1 MSPVKPISQVPM
13 QFETRLNKRL
23 IESLLETKAEWRA
36 SEIRLSLYIPLEKS
50 SNNFREVHIQLGNL
64 KRKALLEL
72 ERREVSPED
81 QEEILAPVERVMLE
95 TEASRFRGNGLAIF
109 SGKGFSSILLLS
121 KSPPVF
127 MEIDTHFKLDYIL
140 PLSVD
145 RERYYLLG
153 LSLHSVR
160 LWDCD
165 GVSMHEIPLTG
176 TETNIQKTPHFQESH
191 GQVSF
196 HTNSNPGSGGHGSA
210 YFGYGSGQGD
220 GKLMK
225 QEIQHFFQAI
235 DHGVH
240 TILPKKNLPLV
251 LAGVGYLL
259 PIYREVSKYPQLI
272 AEEIIGNPDSQD
284 KIEDLHGRANSLFQ
298 HLEKEEC
305 NRASHIFKENL
316 ATGRGASG
324 VTDVVP
330 SAFYG
335 RLTHLFLEAGKVQW
349 GIFDKASGKINL
361 QNSYVP
367 GAVDLANL
375 ACVHALLHGGKVY
388 ALTREEMPNNGD
400 FAALCRD

>member
-23 IESLLETKAEWRA
+23 IQSLIETKSEWRA
-36 SEIRLSLYIPLEKS
+36 SEFRLSLYIPLEKS
-50 SNNFREVHIQLGNL
+50 ANNLREVHIQLGNL
-64 KRKALLEL
+64 KRKAMLEL

-81 QEEILAPVERVMLE
+81 
-95 TEASRFRGNGLAIF
+95 
-109 SGKGFSSILLLS
+109 
-121 KSPPVF
+121 
-127 MEIDTHFKLDYIL
+127 
-140 PLSVD
+140 
-145 RERYYLLG
+145 
-153 LSLHSVR
+153 
-160 LWDCD
+160 
-165 GVSMHEIPLTG
+165 
-176 TETNIQKTPHFQESH
+176 QESH

-240 TILPKKNLPLV
+240 SMLPKKNLPLV

-259 PIYREVSKYPQLI
+259 PIYREVSKYPQLM

-375 ACVHALLHGGKVY
+375 ACVHVLHGGKVY